1 MYSLS
6 RWKASI
12 FVLSDWERGSHMED
26 WVRSLFGLAGGLAL
40 FLYGMTTMSRALQQ
54 AAGER
59 LRGFLRRVT
68 RTPLTGA
75 LAGLA
80 VTSILQSSSAATVMV
95 IGFVS
100 AGLMGLP
107 QAVAVV
113 FGANVGTTMTAQ
125 LVAFRLEDWV
135 FPLLFVG
142 VLVWSLARREPT
154 RQLGLAVFGFG
165 LLFDGIEVMSGAMAP
180 LAVSPVFLRWMAEV
194 RRAPL
199 LGLALGTGMTLV
211 VQSSSAVTV
220 LVLGLV
226 GAGLLTLQRAVPV
239 VFGANIGTTV
249 TAQLLAFRL
258 EDARYLLLVAGLLLW
273 FAGRGRLHAAGQ
285 ALFAFG
291 LLFEG
296 IAVMAEAMEP
306 LAAGPVFRQWM
317 AQVRH
322 RPGLGLLAG
331 LGMTLAVQSSSATI
345 AVLQQAAARPGPD
358 GGCLLGLAGAIPV
371 LLGDNIGTTVTAVL
385 ASVGQSR
392 DAKRLAAAH
401 ALFNL
406 SGAAVCWLLLPQF
419 TALVRLVSPHGP
431 ESAVLARQIAN
442 AHTLFNL
449 GCTVLWLP
457 LTPCMVRIVCILLPE
472 KHAPLS

>member
-80 VTSILQSSSAATVMV
+80 VTSILQSSSATTVMV

-211 VQSSSAVTV
+211 VQSSSA
-220 LVLGLV
+220 
-226 GAGLLTLQRAVPV
+226 
-239 VFGANIGTTV
+239 
-249 TAQLLAFRL
+249 
-258 EDARYLLLVAGLLLW
+258 
-273 FAGRGRLHAAGQ
+273 
-285 ALFAFG
+285 
-291 LLFEG
+291 
-296 IAVMAEAMEP
+296 
-306 LAAGPVFRQWM
+306 
-317 AQVRH
+317 
-322 RPGLGLLAG
+322 
-331 LGMTLAVQSSSATI
+331 TI
-345 AVLQQAAARPGPD
+345 AVLQRAAQQAGPD
-358 GGCLLGLAGAIPV
+358 GIHSVLGLAGACPSCW
-371 LLGDNIGTTVTAVL
+371 GTTSAPPLPPSLRRSASRRMPSAPPLPTA
-385 ASVGQSR
+385 ASICR
-392 DAKRLAAAH
+392 
-401 ALFNL
+401 
-406 SGAAVCWLLLPQF
+406 GAWSVCW
-419 TALVRLVSPHGP
+419 
-431 ESAVLARQIAN
+431 
-442 AHTLFNL
+442 
-449 GCTVLWLP
+449 
-457 LTPCMVRIVCILLPE
+457 PCRG
-472 KHAPLS
+472 